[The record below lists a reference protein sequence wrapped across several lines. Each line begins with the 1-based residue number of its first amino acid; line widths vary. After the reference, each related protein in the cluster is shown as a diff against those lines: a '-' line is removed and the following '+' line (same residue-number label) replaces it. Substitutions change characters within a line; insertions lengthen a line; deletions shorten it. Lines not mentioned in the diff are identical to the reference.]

1 MKRLLYILLY
11 MMLVASASA
20 QVKVAVERHDLLH
33 QLSNTTYE
41 VNAQGRTETWYRSL
55 PHYVMAHLV
64 YHWNKNPKKK

>member
-1 MKRLLYILLY
+1 MYHY
-11 MMLVASASA
+11 
-20 QVKVAVERHDLLH
+20 RHRIEAFDLLH
-33 QLSNTTYE
+33 QFSSTQYS